1 LREGV
6 RTRDLGGKESTES
19 FTEAVAAEVSR
30 RHGAQPQ
37 SQKTNSTKENE
48 PSVADPILRASRP
61 GSILLTL
68 VVQPRVIVP
77 VDHKPSIRSVIS
89 RSVGQ

>member
-1 LREGV
+1 METKSRLRGYETGLMKRGPYSGSPSSRIDRVKTATIDLLREGV

-37 SQKTNSTKENE
+37 SQKTNSNKERG
-48 PSVADPILRASRP
+48 PSVADS
-61 GSILLTL
+61 T
-68 VVQPRVIVP
+68 
-77 VDHKPSIRSVIS
+77 
-89 RSVGQ
+89 